1 MELAYESEPFMLA
14 EVVSTNGPRKVTEA
28 FESFLGQ
35 FKVGDMVL
43 DVRKLEPVSL
53 GSSHYIL
60 QIRHFPSS
68 LKTFANAT

>member
-1 MELAYESEPFMLA
+1 MLA
-14 EVVSTNGPRKVTEA
+14 EVVLTNGPRKVTEA

-35 FKVGDMVL
+35 FKVHGDIVL

-68 LKTFANAT
+68 LKTFANATCDEAPQRG